1 MNNTQQLS
9 RQTPKKAKD
18 INLEE
23 LFLVFKRRIWV
34 IGSVTL
40 IAGLIGFFLNQAT
53 VVPLYH
59 SSSRIII
66 GADEESRKTLQVIV
80 RDSSI
85 LDIVIKKM
93 KLEQTSDQ
101 LANQISVSSVDSS
114 QVVSIGVI
122 DTDPDMASKIA
133 DTVAEV
139 FREEVPKIV
148 GEDYIRILSKAK
160 VNAVPINPK
169 TNKMLIYGVI
179 GGIVL
184 GIGLGFFFET
194 VDNRI
199 RSRKEIEELLD
210 VPVIGRIPKIN
221 KRSIRK
227 ATNKIEVV
235 SKKKGETI
243 DNKK

>member
-1 MNNTQQLS
+1 MSQQLS
-9 RQTPKKAKD
+9 RQAPKKSKD

-23 LFLVFKRRIWV
+23 LYLVFKRRIWV
-34 IGSVTL
+34 IASVTL

-66 GADEESRKTLQVIV
+66 GAPEESRKTLQVIV

-85 LDIVIKKM
+85 LDIVIKEM
-93 KLEQTSDQ
+93 KLEKSSDQ
-101 LANQISVSSVDSS
+101 LANQISVNSVDSS
-114 QVVSIGVI
+114 QVVSIGVV
-122 DTDPDMASKIA
+122 DTDPVMASKIA

-139 FREEVPKIV
+139 FRQEVPKIV
-148 GEDYIRILSKAK
+148 GQDYIRILSKSK
-160 VNAVPINPK
+160 VNPVPINPK

-179 GGIVL
+179 GGLVL
-184 GIGLGFFFET
+184 GIGLGFFLES

-199 RSRKEIEELLD
+199 RSRKEIEELLG

-227 ATNKIEVV
+227 AASKIQTV
-235 SKKKGETI
+235 SNNRGETI
-243 DNKK
+243 DYK